1 MIILQKTW
9 YNICMRKFLSVLII
23 LCCSLPAFAQI
34 QQQTHR
40 QQRKYVPVNRM
51 KNPPVGT
58 FKKKKDGTIV
68 QYDDKGKKIGEYKLE
83 NNNYKKVK

>member
-1 MIILQKTW
+1 MK
-9 YNICMRKFLSVLII
+9 KFVSALII
-23 LCCSLPAFAQI
+23 FCYSLPAIAQMS
-34 QQQTHR
+34 QTK
-40 QQRKYVPVNRM
+40 KYIPVNRM

>member
-1 MIILQKTW
+1 MKKI
-9 YNICMRKFLSVLII
+9 LSVLI
-23 LCCSLPAFAQI
+23 LLSCTLPVLAGI
-34 QQQTHR
+34 QSQVQPQR
-40 QQRKYVPVNRM
+40 RKYVPVNRM

-68 QYDDKGKKIGEYKLE
+68 QYDDKGRKIGEYKLE